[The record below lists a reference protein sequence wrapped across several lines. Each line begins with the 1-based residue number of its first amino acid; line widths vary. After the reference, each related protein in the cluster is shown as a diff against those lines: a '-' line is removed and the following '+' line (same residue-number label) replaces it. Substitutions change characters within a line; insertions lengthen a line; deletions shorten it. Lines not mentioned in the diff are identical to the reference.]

1 VSPGPTA
8 SRRRIDWIVFVL
20 LLGSYAYFFQ
30 GGGWNQNSRFDQVR
44 AIVESGRLS
53 INDHMLYRGVTG
65 PDGRRQL
72 KRIPL
77 APGTPLNDVGTLTNT
92 EDVVQAGR
100 TGLHYPNKPPG
111 AVFLALPG
119 YLVIHAAES
128 AADLDPDDWRVM
140 TLNHY
145 VATLFSVGLIGALG
159 GLLLLRTSRELL
171 PELPEWTHAA
181 SALSCGLGTL
191 MLPYSTML
199 FDHVAAAVSLLAS
212 FYCLTRA
219 GGDGLADSRRSAYL
233 LLAGAAAGMSVVVN
247 YVTAGVVLLLAIYAV
262 RTCGFRPRTA
272 LFLLGGLPFA
282 LALAGYHTV
291 CFGSPIATANQLS
304 VEGFRLEGKALGSF
318 GLPQPGAALKLLFG
332 TRRGLFLTSPVLL
345 FALGGAVG
353 ALRRRRTVWAA
364 GFSLLVFG
372 FYLVMNSSF
381 EHWHAG
387 YALGPRYLTP
397 ALPLLGLW
405 LALAF
410 AKLPRAALAVA
421 AISVLIL
428 LLATAVDA
436 QPPTFSGNPLVD
448 HHWPLVSRG
457 AVTHAEITIEGPV
470 SANPIGTWEGWYY
483 RVFPIGSPQARWS
496 SFNLGELLWPRSLL
510 SLLPLA
516 AFLGLGILAL
526 TRETRVRRS

>member
-1 VSPGPTA
+1 MSARPA
-8 SRRRIDWIVFVL
+8 RSRRVDWIVFVL

-53 INDHMLYRGVTG
+53 INDYMLYRGETG

-92 EDVVQAGR
+92 EDVVQAGES
-100 TGLHYPNKPPG
+100 GLYYPNKPPG

-119 YLVIHAAES
+119 YLAIRAVESVIG
-128 AADLDPDDWRVM
+128 LDPDDWRVM

-145 VATLFSVGLIGALG
+145 LTTLLSLGLLGALG
-159 GLLLLRTSRELL
+159 GLLLLRASRELL
-171 PELPEWTHAA
+171 PELPDWTHAA
-181 SALSCGLGTL
+181 AALTCGLGTL
-191 MLPYSTML
+191 MLPYSTAL
-199 FDHVAAAVSLLAS
+199 FDHAAAAVLLLAS

-219 GGDGLADSRRSAYL
+219 GADGLADGRRSAYL

-247 YVTAGVVLLLAIYAV
+247 YVTAGVVPLLALYAV
-262 RTCGFRPRTA
+262 TRCGLRPRTA

-282 LALAGYHTV
+282 LLLGGYHAV

-304 VEGFRLEGKALGSF
+304 VEGLRLEGKALGSF
-318 GLPQPGAALKLLFG
+318 GLPQPGSALKLLFG

-345 FALGGAVG
+345 FALGGAVA
-353 ALRRRRTVWAA
+353 ALRSKRTAWAA
-364 GFSLLVFG
+364 GFSLLVFA
-372 FYLVMNSSF
+372 FYLAMNSSF

-397 ALPLLGLW
+397 ALPFLALW

-410 AKLPRAALAVA
+410 AKLPRAALTVA
-421 AISVLIL
+421 AISALIL

-436 QPPTFSGNPLVD
+436 QPPTFSGNPLAG

-470 SANPIGTWEGWYY
+470 SANPIGSWEGWYY

-496 SFNLGELLWPRSLL
+496 SFNLGELIWPRSLL

-516 AFLGLGILAL
+516 VFLGVGILAL
-526 TRETRVRRS
+526 ARQTRVQRG